1 MTRPSAL
8 AVARLLLGCGSAR
21 GSGCGSGCGCWSRGS
36 APASGN
42 LAGYVVT
49 SCNSKST
56 GVYWY
61 VKIYD
66 MIKKNSW
73 RKRMNVNEVGKTVAP
88 PFIPL

>member
-1 MTRPSAL
+1 MTRPSAR
-8 AVARLLLGCGSAR
+8 AVARLLMGCGSAR

-42 LAGYVVT
+42 LAGYVCT

-56 GVYWY
+56 GV
-61 VKIYD
+61 KIYG
-66 MIKKNSW
+66 MIEKNSW